1 MGAKSRMSVE
11 IIERSSD
18 PRVAGSIKSA
28 VRVLEILEFFSEVRR
43 SATVGEV
50 CRSLSYP
57 QSSTSAL
64 LHSMQDLG
72 YLTFLP
78 EQRSFAP
85 TVRVALLGGWLNEA
99 LFPNGSITQ
108 IMEML
113 RERTGETIILALQNG
128 VHAQYAS
135 ILLGTSPKRVY
146 IRTGS
151 LKPICRAA
159 VGKVLLTHKAPRE
172 LGRLVR
178 RINAEAAD
186 PADMVDLTALSEELL
201 QIRRNR
207 HARSLGS
214 VRAKRDVIATSLPMP
229 AGQPPLA
236 IGVGGPLERMNE
248 IRDDVLRAFDEV
260 IGIGRP

>member
-1 MGAKSRMSVE
+1 MIAE

-28 VRVLEILEFFSEVRR
+28 ARVLEILEFFSEVRR
-43 SATVGEV
+43 PATVGEV

-64 LHSMQDLG
+64 LHSMQELG

-99 LFPNGSITQ
+99 LFPSGSITQ
-108 IMEML
+108 IMETL

-135 ILLGTSPKRVY
+135 ILLGTSPERIY
-146 IRTGS
+146 IRTGA
-151 LKPICRAA
+151 LKPICRSA
-159 VGKVLLTHKAPRE
+159 VGKALLTQKAPME

-178 RINAEAAD
+178 RINAEATD
-186 PADMVDLTALSEELL
+186 PAEKIDLKALTEELS
-201 QIRRNR
+201 QIRRDR
-207 HARSLGS
+207 YARSLGS
-214 VRAKRDVIATSLPMP
+214 VRPNRDVIATALPVP
-229 AGQPPLA
+229 RGQPPLA
-236 IGVGGPLERMNE
+236 IGIGGPLERMNA

-260 IGIGRP
+260 IGTRRL